1 MKVLNPN
8 EIVKFMQKSSYR
20 PMRAREIS
28 KRLGVPK
35 ESRSVFKKVL
45 KNLVREG
52 AVERIKGGRYKLTG
66 EEFEG
71 HRVGRKEEVAHLP
84 KGTPSKYRMP
94 KDGRV
99 LGKFIR
105 TGKTGVILPRNKK
118 IRPLLVQLGDVK
130 GVRSESLVV
139 AEVAGPAERRRGSG
153 RLAMGR
159 PQGRIVNILGKAGSL
174 DVERKSLLVEYD
186 LSEEFPPGVVREAEK
201 IPSGVLPADLAERED
216 LRGRLIFTIDNDR
229 AKDFDDAV
237 GISRTK
243 SGYKL
248 WVSIADVSHYV
259 KIGSAIDNEALKRA
273 TSIYLPEKVIPMLPE
288 KLSNWICSLVPNE
301 ARLTKTVEMD
311 FDRNGLM
318 TGFRVYN
325 SVIRSHY
332 RLTYTGVSE
341 MLERRK
347 GRKQDSELDESL
359 KVMKELYEKLRERR
373 IERGGL
379 DFDISEPELVRD
391 ELGSTIDVVKSERNV
406 ANGIIEE
413 FMIAANSAVAEYI
426 FHSRNCSI
434 YRIHEPPDVGSIKE
448 LAGVLKKM
456 GYILHVDGKLK
467 GLDIQR
473 VIFESKDEPD
483 QVAVSMLI
491 LRSLKRA
498 LYSTLVEG
506 HFGLALD
513 HYTHFTSPIRR
524 YPDLVVHRIID
535 SLIKRRRLPYGEES
549 LEWIASH
556 SSVKE
561 RFAVE
566 VEREAVE
573 LERVHMMKSHMGKE
587 FEGFVV
593 GVLPFGIFVEL
604 KEIFVEGFVPK
615 EKIKMRR
622 GKRFEIGEE
631 VEVRVIEADLEK
643 RRITLELIS

>member
-1 MKVLNPN
+1 MKKP
-8 EIVKFMQKSSYR
+8 SYR

-45 KNLVREG
+45 KKLVREG
-52 AVERIKGGRYKLTG
+52 AVERIKGGRYKLPG
-66 EEFEG
+66 EG
-71 HRVGRKEEVAHLP
+71 LEEH
-84 KGTPSKYRMP
+84 
-94 KDGRV
+94 KDGRKVETTRQPKAASPAYKIPKNGKV
-99 LGKFIR
+99 LGKFVR
-105 TGKTGVILPRNKK
+105 TGKTGVILPRNRK
-118 IRPLLVQLGDVK
+118 IPPLLVRLSDVK
-130 GVRSESLVV
+130 GLRNESLVV
-139 AEVAGPAERRRGSG
+139 AEVAGYAKRRRSSTGFTRG
-153 RLAMGR
+153 RL
-159 PQGRIVNILGKAGSL
+159 QGTVIDVLGKAGSL
-174 DVERKSLLVEYD
+174 DVERKSILIQYD
-186 LSEEFPPGVVREAEK
+186 LTEEFPPGVLREVERM
-201 IPSGVLPADLAERED
+201 PSGVLHTDLMGRED
-216 LRGRLIFTIDNDR
+216 LRSNLIFTIDNDR

-237 GISRTK
+237 GISRTH

-259 KIGSAIDNEALKRA
+259 KLGSAIDNETLTRA
-273 TSIYLPEKVIPMLPE
+273 TSVYLPEKVIPMLPE

-301 ARLTKTVEMD
+301 DRLTKTVEMD
-311 FDRNGLM
+311 FDRKGLM
-318 TGFRVYN
+318 TDFRIYN
-325 SVIRSHY
+325 SVIKSRH

-341 MLERRK
+341 MLENRGNRK
-347 GRKQDSELDESL
+347 KGSELVESL
-359 KVMKELYEKLRERR
+359 EIMKELYEKLRERR

-379 DFDISEPELVRD
+379 DFDISEPELIRD
-391 ELGSTIDVVKSERNV
+391 ELGSTIDVIKSERNV

-426 FHSRNCSI
+426 FHSRSCSI
-434 YRIHEPPDVGSIKE
+434 YRIHEPPDMGSIKE

-456 GYILHVDGKLK
+456 GYILHIDGKLK

-473 VIFESKDEPD
+473 VISKSKDEPD
-483 QVAVSMLI
+483 QIAVSMLI
-491 LRSLKRA
+491 LRALKRA
-498 LYSTLVEG
+498 LYSTVIEG

-524 YPDLVVHRIID
+524 YLDLVVHRIVG
-535 SLIKRRRLPYGEES
+535 SLIKGRRSPYSEES
-549 LEWIASH
+549 LDWIASH

-573 LERVHMMKSHMGKE
+573 LERVYMMKSHIGKE

-615 EKIKMRR
+615 ELIKMRR
-622 GKRFEIGEE
+622 GKRYEIGEE
-631 VEVRVIEADLEK
+631 VEVRVIEADVEK
-643 RRITLELIS
+643 RRITLEKIS